1 MSTNEDIKK
10 LCILSRLEMDD
21 YERGQTVDKI
31 KEIISFFNKLD
42 EFDLSGNADNSMVDN
57 NNRSKDEISN
67 GNRIAD
73 TFIQSEK
80 KFEDLRED
88 ASYNVLDNIQLAN
101 KSNSNIN
108 PFIHQFEFTFRHQK
122 NGFIIGPKI

>member
-21 YERGQTVDKI
+21 YELGQTADKI

-42 EFDLSGNADNSMVDN
+42 EFGLSGNGDNSIIGNDK
-57 NNRSKDEISN
+57 SKEEISN
-67 GNRIAD
+67 DNTIAD
-73 TFIQSEK
+73 NFIQYEK

-88 ASYNVLDNIQLAN
+88 VSNKVLDNIQLAN
-101 KSNSNIN
+101 KSNNNQN
-108 PFIHQFEFTFRHQK
+108 PYTHQFDFTFRYQK
-122 NGFIIGPKI
+122 NGFVIGPKI